1 MRPSYDSISHN
12 SESYESDQSRT
23 RLIPNTSSSD
33 AEDPE
38 TEKEIRNRKIDQE
51 DIAPYEVSEM
61 KITLL
66 KFFNKIQDYYYFE
79 SLKR

>member
-23 RLIPNTSSSD
+23 LLIPNTSSSD

-38 TEKEIRNRKIDQE
+38 TGKEIRNRKIDQE
-51 DIAPYEVSEM
+51 DIAPYEVSNTPK
-61 KITLL
+61 KIM
-66 KFFNKIQDYYYFE
+66 KIQDYYYF
-79 SLKR
+79 